1 MNDRTCGLIDTGLEM
16 KISLFTGCVIPVRYP
31 GMEASL
37 RDIAEKIGI
46 GLADL
51 SFSCCPTPSGLKEI
65 QYDAWLALAARNL
78 CLAEEEGLDIVT
90 PCAGCANTLKEAGHI
105 LAEDADKLN
114 AIQEVLSKQGREFKG
129 TAGVFNLPEL
139 LSGDEYL
146 DIIEEKLVKP
156 LENMKIGT
164 HYGCHYLRP
173 SMLRDGENSPPD
185 LPEAMELILESIGC
199 EVVEYS
205 RQELCCGASLS
216 INTGKIEE
224 ALQMT
229 AEKLDWMNDAQIDG
243 LAVTC
248 PACFTQ
254 FDTGQAL
261 LKRKDSIKRTF
272 PVFHIAEIVA
282 YALGSSSERLDFQS
296 HRIKP
301 SFA

>member
-1 MNDRTCGLIDTGLEM
+1 M
-16 KISLFTGCVIPVRYP
+16 KISLLTGCVIPVRYP

-46 GLADL
+46 RLVDL
-51 SFSCCPTPSGLKEI
+51 NFSCCPTPSGLKEI

-78 CLAEEEGLDIVT
+78 CVAEEKGLDIVT
-90 PCAGCANTLKEAGHI
+90 PCSGCANTLKEAGHI
-105 LAEDADKLN
+105 LSEDTDKLRS
-114 AIQEVLSKQGREFKG
+114 IQEILLKQGREYKG
-129 TAGVFNLPEL
+129 SAGVFNLPEF
-139 LSGDEYL
+139 LSRDEFL

-173 SMLRDGENSPPD
+173 SILRAGENSPPE
-185 LPEAMELILESIGC
+185 LPETMELILESIGC
-199 EVVEYS
+199 EIVEYS

-216 INTGKIEE
+216 INTGKTEE
-224 ALQMT
+224 ALQVT
-229 AEKLDWMNDAQIDG
+229 AEKLDWMNDAGIDG
-243 LAVTC
+243 LVVTC

-261 LKRKDSIKRTF
+261 LKRKDKSRRTF

-282 YALGSSSERLDFQS
+282 YALGSSSKRLDFIS

-301 SFA
+301 CFAL

>member
-1 MNDRTCGLIDTGLEM
+1 M
-16 KISLFTGCVIPVRYP
+16 KISLLTGCVIPVRYP

-46 GLADL
+46 GLVDL
-51 SFSCCPTPSGLKEI
+51 KFSCCPTPSGLKEI
-65 QYDAWLALAARNL
+65 KFDAWLALAARNL
-78 CLAEEEGLDIVT
+78 CVAEEKGLDIVS
-90 PCAGCANTLKEAGHI
+90 PCSGCANTLKEAGHI
-105 LAEDADKLN
+105 LSEDTEKLRS
-114 AIQEVLSKQGREFKG
+114 IQKILSKQGREYKG

-139 LSGDEYL
+139 LSRDEYL

-173 SMLRDGENSPPD
+173 SILRAGKNSIPE
-185 LPEAMELILESIGC
+185 LPSTMELILESIGC

-205 RQELCCGASLS
+205 RQELCCGASLG
-216 INTGKIEE
+216 INTGRTEE
-224 ALQMT
+224 ALQVT
-229 AEKLDWMNDAQIDG
+229 SEKLDWMNDAGIDG
-243 LAVTC
+243 LVVTC

-261 LKRKDSIKRTF
+261 LKRKDKGRRTF

-282 YALGSSSERLDFQS
+282 YALGSSSERLDFIS

-301 SFA
+301 CFA